1 MQILY
6 LSATPICSLRKI
18 QSITSRDGSATV
30 GILNIR
36 FPGHKVLD
44 LKFPLINTDARSSY
58 LYPGPSQCKL
68 APGVHGF
75 FAAPPPHNVAPLLGK
90 QNVREPRKNFLDH
103 FFGGDFLEKKSGC
116 RPADSLTKETNIYF
130 ILIYFSEIKK
140 SSALL
145 APLRASSAR
154 GKLPPNPPIVTPL
167 FISYET
173 RTQDP
178 RHTRFPTLGS
188 QLNV

>member
-75 FAAPPPHNVAPLLGK
+75 FAAPPPPQRGAFAGKARTTFLG
-90 QNVREPRKNFLDH
+90 NFC
-103 FFGGDFLEKKSGC
+103 FFGGDFLEKRSGC

-145 APLRASSAR
+145 APLPHVQRP
-154 GKLPPNPPIVTPL
+154 G
-167 FISYET
+167 
-173 RTQDP
+173 
-178 RHTRFPTLGS
+178 
-188 QLNV
+188 

>member
-75 FAAPPPHNVAPLLGK
+75 FAAPPPPTKTFWTTFLG
-90 QNVREPRKNFLDH
+90 NFC

>member
-68 APGVHGF
+68 APGVHVF
-75 FAAPPPHNVAPLLGK
+75 FAAPPPPPQRGAFAGKAKCSRAAKKLFGPLFWG
-90 QNVREPRKNFLDH
+90 R
-103 FFGGDFLEKKSGC
+103 FFGKKEWLSTG
-116 RPADSLTKETNIYF
+116 RLTDK
-130 ILIYFSEIKK
+130 
-140 SSALL
+140 
-145 APLRASSAR
+145 R
-154 GKLPPNPPIVTPL
+154 
-167 FISYET
+167 
-173 RTQDP
+173 D
-178 RHTRFPTLGS
+178 
-188 QLNV
+188 